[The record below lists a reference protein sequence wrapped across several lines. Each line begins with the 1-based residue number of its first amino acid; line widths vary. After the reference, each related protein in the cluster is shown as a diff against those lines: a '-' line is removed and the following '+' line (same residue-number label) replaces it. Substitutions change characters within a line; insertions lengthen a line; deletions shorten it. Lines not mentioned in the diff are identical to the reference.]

1 MNRKTRGDDKRIK
14 PEYEEEFKKPEL
26 LCPLKGNDPVDWAAF
41 DLAFDAGTRMIRRFL
56 SLLDEWLEG
65 ENGAVSIAEIKGIAL
80 LVEGLCLSQRQVH
93 GYFLTALDVKVMA
106 VGESSYWTKKR
117 RARAARLFE
126 EFAKMVYADLK
137 NCQRLSMSME
147 SRLLG
152 LKERWRCE

>member
-1 MNRKTRGDDKRIK
+1 
-14 PEYEEEFKKPEL
+14 
-26 LCPLKGNDPVDWAAF
+26 
-41 DLAFDAGTRMIRRFL
+41 MIRRFL

-65 ENGAVSIAEIKGIAL
+65 GNGAVSIAEIKGIAL
-80 LVEGLCLSQRQVH
+80 LVEGLCFSQRQVH
-93 GYFLTALDVKVMA
+93 DYFLTALDVKVMA

-137 NCQRLSMSME
+137 NGQRLSMSME

>member
-1 MNRKTRGDDKRIK
+1 MNRKRAEAIERIW
-14 PEYEEEFKKPEL
+14 PEYEEEFKKREL
-26 LCPLKGNDPVDWAAF
+26 LGPLKGNDPVDWAAF
-41 DLAFDAGTRMIRRFL
+41 DLVFDAGVRLIRRFL

-65 ENGAVSIAEIKGIAL
+65 GNGAVSIAEIKGIAL
-80 LVEGLCLSQRQVH
+80 LVEGLCFSQRQVH
-93 GYFLTALDVKVMA
+93 DYFLTALDVKVMA

-137 NCQRLSMSME
+137 NGQRLSMSME